1 METGTSGW
9 KDRYC
14 WKFNQFSRT
23 FGHLRFLSRGKGY
36 FSGFKG
42 FVSLLRTRM
51 GLITTG
57 AKADSL
63 VGVTDGTVSSP
74 NLFAGALT
82 PSGTGSGDA
91 AFTEVTSLKGVIRMG
106 PSSLRNPYP

>member
-1 METGTSGW
+1 
-9 KDRYC
+9 
-14 WKFNQFSRT
+14 
-23 FGHLRFLSRGKGY
+23 
-36 FSGFKG
+36 
-42 FVSLLRTRM
+42 M